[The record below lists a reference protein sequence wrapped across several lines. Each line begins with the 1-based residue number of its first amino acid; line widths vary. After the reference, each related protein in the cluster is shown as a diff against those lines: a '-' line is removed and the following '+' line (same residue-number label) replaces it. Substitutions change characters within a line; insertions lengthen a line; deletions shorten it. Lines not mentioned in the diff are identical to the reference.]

1 MTITEPQTGP
11 NEAWREAGKAWE
23 HAAEDWAFLF
33 EPYARD
39 AIDHIFNTLGVGE
52 GVDLFDMACG
62 SGYAVGI
69 AERRGARAAG
79 LDAAEGLVDIARIR
93 APESDLH
100 AGDMFALPFDDSSFD
115 VVTSFNGIW
124 GGCDDAVAEAARVL
138 RPGGALAIT
147 FWGPGHKLD
156 LRDFF
161 IALGRSTPVVGA
173 EMIDLASIGANGV
186 AEQMFIDAGFTDL
199 ERGATSAIQE
209 FANAD
214 MAWRC
219 LRSPGLVLP
228 ALEAVGEEALRA
240 TVLDAIE
247 PFRTPGG
254 GYRLV
259 NELTHVI
266 GRKAV

>member
-1 MTITEPQTGP
+1 MTSTESPT
-11 NEAWREAGKAWE
+11 ESAESWSEAGKAWE
-23 HAAEDWAFLF
+23 HGATDWAFLF

-39 AIDHIFNTLGVGE
+39 AIDYLFASPGVGE
-52 GVDLFDMACG
+52 GTDLFDMACG

-69 AERRGARAAG
+69 AERRGARVAG
-79 LDAAEGLVDIARIR
+79 LDAAEGLIDIARQR
-93 APESDLH
+93 APKSDLR

-124 GGCDDAVAEAARVL
+124 GGCDDAVVEAARVL

-161 IALGRSTPVVGA
+161 IALGTSTPVVGE
-173 EMIDLASIGANGV
+173 EMIDLAAIGVPGV
-186 AEQMFIDAGFTDL
+186 AEQMFVDAGFTEL

-209 FANAD
+209 FATPE

-228 ALEAVGEEALRA
+228 ALQAVGEDALRA

-254 GYRLV
+254 G
-259 NELTHVI
+259 
-266 GRKAV
+266 